1 MIDFTLEQQQKLEQK
16 IEDLQVKIAFLD
28 DWVEQLNAKVAEQ
41 DKEII
46 DLHKKM
52 QLLYQRVEQADL
64 SEGIAPFDPALN
76 IPPHY

>member
-1 MIDFTLEQQQKLEQK
+1 MIDFTPEQQQKLEQT
-16 IEDLQVKIAFLD
+16 IEDLQVKLAFLD
-28 DWVEQLNAKVAEQ
+28 DWIEQLNTKVAQQ

-46 DLHKKM
+46 DLNKKL
-52 QLLYQRVEQADL
+52 QLLYQRVENADL